1 MLLLAILV
9 GLLGVLITAVGVIAM
24 LTAFMPKFGGGDEAW
39 AFPFGLAFFGCGI
52 AVIFYAG
59 TLTP

>member
-1 MLLLAILV
+1 MLLLAALV
-9 GLLGVLITAVGVIAM
+9 GLLGVLITAVGAFAM
-24 LTAFMPKFGGGDEAW
+24 LMAFMPKFGGGDEAW

-59 TLTP
+59 TLAP